1 LQVQGCASEASWW
14 QDQGVMAGKQRGLSR
29 ERVVRRRRFRM
40 GAGQRKRA
48 RQSLT
53 STAHRQGARAD
64 GGGEAAA
71 LDTSRD

>member
-1 LQVQGCASEASWW
+1 
-14 QDQGVMAGKQRGLSR
+14 MAGEQRGLSR
-29 ERVVRRRRFRM
+29 ERVGRRRRFRV

-53 STAHRQGARAD
+53 STAHRQGAR
-64 GGGEAAA
+64 GGEAAA

>member
-1 LQVQGCASEASWW
+1 
-14 QDQGVMAGKQRGLSR
+14 MAGEQRGLSR
-29 ERVVRRRRFRM
+29 ERVGRRRRSRV
-40 GAGQRKRA
+40 GTGQRKRA

-53 STAHRQGARAD
+53 GTAHRQGARAD

>member
-1 LQVQGCASEASWW
+1 
-14 QDQGVMAGKQRGLSR
+14 MAGEQQGLSR
-29 ERVVRRRRFRM
+29 QRVGWRQRRRSRL

-53 STAHRQGARAD
+53 GTAHRQGARAD

>member
-1 LQVQGCASEASWW
+1 
-14 QDQGVMAGKQRGLSR
+14 MAGEQRGLSR
-29 ERVVRRRRFRM
+29 ERVGRQRRFRM

-64 GGGEAAA
+64 GGGEAAV